1 MEPGTSGS
9 VGGRMASVSSYI
21 RGRNDS
27 QQCERSLDEMSLQLT
42 RALNTDV
49 IVLFVAASS
58 GGPFLGEG
66 QHYRPW

>member
-1 MEPGTSGS
+1 MVLLSIYVVAFIHSS
-9 VGGRMASVSSYI
+9 VNAEL
-21 RGRNDS
+21 GRNAPAVGAYIS
-27 QQCERSLDEMSLQLT
+27 S
-42 RALNTDV
+42 TDV